1 MATGSI
7 RGCPRKLAVVAC
19 YVPPNYSTAK
29 ARQAMDLAAGAVAE
43 AKRVMDDPLVVLAG
57 DFNQWEVQRQMADFL
72 DMGGTRRGDDP
83 WVPLHRSSL
92 LQPLT
97 QGIGDCPPSRDGQC
111 AW

>member
-72 DMGGTRRGDDP
+72 DMEEHDAGMTRGSHCIDR
-83 WVPLHRSSL
+83 VFSNL
-92 LQPLT
+92 
-97 QGIGDCPPSRDGQC
+97 
-111 AW
+111 